1 MKMSFGRTKPK
12 RKELR
17 MRKILSLIVFCCISL
32 IWLNVALAQGL
43 PTILVVYHSQQGHT
57 RTMAEAVARGARS
70 VKSANVKLLTVS
82 EATKEDVLSAD
93 AIIVGS
99 PVVNAN
105 IAPEVM
111 RFINSWPFEGAPLR
125 DKIGAAFVTGG
136 GISAGE
142 ELTQLNILHSMMIYG
157 MIVVG
162 GGDWTS
168 AFGASAI
175 TNESPFN
182 KSEGG
187 GNLSEQFQLKGTA
200 LGKRV
205 AELAVKWKRNK

>member
-1 MKMSFGRTKPK
+1 MLKV
-12 RKELR
+12 
-17 MRKILSLIVFCCISL
+17 LSLFVSCCIAL
-32 IWLNVALAQGL
+32 ICMNVAPVQEV

-57 RTMAEAVARGARS
+57 RTMAEAVARGSRL
-70 VKSANVKLLTVS
+70 VKDVKVRLLTVS

-99 PVVNAN
+99 PVYNAN

-162 GGDWTS
+162 GGEWTS

-175 TNESPFN
+175 TKESPFE
-182 KSEGG
+182 KIEAGKDVA
-187 GNLSEQFQLKGTA
+187 EQFQLKGEV